1 MQARVSAQDTPS
13 RRYGERVGHM
23 KTGAS
28 ALSIPV
34 ASMGNFSKAVGV
46 EAFGPKVVTELE
58 YVIKHGGLAP
68 KRLLRKITRRGF
80 GASVFSGLAGAAA
93 ARLVNTS
100 SVTAEEAA
108 GADFTIAIIPDP
120 QYLATTC
127 PNDLGE
133 YYAAMM
139 QWIVDHKHIVFTSSP
154 PFFDANIKAVVGV
167 GDCVNNTADSQCKNA
182 EDAWTILDRNAIPF
196 ITPPGNHDYAR
207 DPDSRVHLGTQFATG
222 YFSARNR
229 SLVYGSGIGL
239 GGEDM
244 AYWIGSQ
251 DSTGANTAVKFVIS
265 GIKLLI
271 LAMDFFAGNDAWSW
285 AYDVM
290 RANSDCECYVTTH
303 AWLTI
308 NGTQFERADSF
319 GPQAY
324 KMADPPYSNSAVEAW
339 GNIGVKTWS
348 NLFGI
353 FGGHDVLSGRH
364 VRRDESIRE
373 ETRPSVKPSPEWFWH
388 QVPVQSDSSRGQTVQ
403 QLFANS
409 QQIDELC
416 GVSVSTANGAGQ
428 IASVFLLSRRPA
440 LGLLEG
446 RMISTHSRDWFDS
459 RSASFPDGTS
469 WRASET
475 LLFSVPFT
483 GLQEERTADPD
494 RPKFSPKIR

>member
-1 MQARVSAQDTPS
+1 
-13 RRYGERVGHM
+13 
-23 KTGAS
+23 
-28 ALSIPV
+28 
-34 ASMGNFSKAVGV
+34 
-46 EAFGPKVVTELE
+46 
-58 YVIKHGGLAP
+58 
-68 KRLLRKITRRGF
+68 
-80 GASVFSGLAGAAA
+80 
-93 ARLVNTS
+93 
-100 SVTAEEAA
+100 
-108 GADFTIAIIPDP
+108 
-120 QYLATTC
+120 
-127 PNDLGE
+127 
-133 YYAAMM
+133 
-139 QWIVDHKHIVFTSSP
+139 
-154 PFFDANIKAVVGV
+154 
-167 GDCVNNTADSQCKNA
+167 
-182 EDAWTILDRNAIPF
+182 
-196 ITPPGNHDYAR
+196 
-207 DPDSRVHLGTQFATG
+207 
-222 YFSARNR
+222 
-229 SLVYGSGIGL
+229 LVYGSGIGL

-290 RANSDCECYVTTH
+290 RANSDCECYITTH

-308 NGTQFERADSF
+308 NGTQFQRADSF

-324 KMADPPYSNSAVEAW
+324 KMGDPPYSNSAVEAW

-494 RPKFSPKIR
+494 RLKFSPKIR